1 MYGCESWTIKK
12 AEDWRCFQIVALE
25 KILKSPFDCK
35 EIKPVNSK
43 RHQPWIFIGRTDA
56 KTEAPILWPPVA
68 KRWLIGKDPDAGKH
82 WGQEEKGET
91 DDEMVGWHYWI
102 NSLEFEQTLGNS
114 EGQGSLAYCALWVT
128 KSRTAVSDWTKTIL
142 DFNSLSLSPIHS
154 STLRGLSYPQA
165 TSVRKW

>member
-1 MYGCESWTIKK
+1 MTIVESTFKSRDITLLPKVHIVKAKVFPIVMYGCESWTIKK

-114 EGQGSLAYCALWVT
+114 EGQGSLAYCALWGH
-128 KSRTAVSDWTKTIL
+128 KES
-142 DFNSLSLSPIHS
+142 NSS
-154 STLRGLSYPQA
+154 
-165 TSVRKW
+165 